1 MTEQRRGRRLTLHQ
15 FVGLYCD
22 REPIPACGMKHSL
35 LFNLKE
41 TLLYFTIHENKPVL
55 CLTLLHFS
63 Y

>member
-41 TLLYFTIHENKPVL
+41 TLFVFYNP
-55 CLTLLHFS
+55 
-63 Y
+63 